1 MRVYSPALKEDSANL
16 VAQKERQWPRRKGG
30 LLSPPLRRQAYLL
43 VTMRIKD
50 TLHISK
56 CL

>member
-1 MRVYSPALKEDSANL
+1 MRVYSPALNEDSANL

-30 LLSPPLRRQAYLL
+30 LLFPPLRRQAYLL

>member
-1 MRVYSPALKEDSANL
+1 MRVYSPALKEDSAKL
-16 VAQKERQWPRRKGG
+16 VGQNERQWPRRKGG